1 MTNIFRCDAA
11 VTHRHHARSS
21 LWTMIFRG
29 SLAALAFATPAAA
42 ADSQSKRE
50 AAEIGVEPAESY
62 QPKGIEFGS
71 FLMLPLLD
79 VSQHYND
86 NVFASAT
93 DRRSDWITRIAPEVK
108 FRSRFTNHQLNLKA
122 RAEQSFY
129 REYTADDHLDLNLAA
144 DGRYD
149 IDRNW
154 KLTGLLDASQAH
166 EDRGSPDDVGGK
178 EQTQVRTGTSQV
190 GTETTFGR
198 FGFKMEG
205 EAIRRDYR
213 DVEGAS
219 GASVNQDDRDRDE
232 LRMTSELSYE
242 LFPGYSAVVEGS
254 LNDRQYDD
262 RLDDQQFNRSSH
274 GSTLRAGIGVDISEL
289 VRGDFLVGYMNQ
301 NYEDARFK
309 TIDGISMKAS
319 FNWTPSRMTV
329 VIPTLERS
337 IQETTTTNAS
347 GMLRTGG
354 SLTVRHELQRNIIL
368 TAIGSAYNEKYR
380 GTTRDNWSYDSRLRG
395 QWFLSPNYYV
405 GGEVGYRERTSKVDS
420 EAFHQ
425 TVILFRIGTQ
435 L

>member
-1 MTNIFRCDAA
+1 MTNIFLCDAA
-11 VTHRHHARSS
+11 VAHRNPVRPS
-21 LWTMIFRG
+21 LRTLTFWGGVIA
-29 SLAALAFATPAAA
+29 LAAALPAAA
-42 ADSQSKRE
+42 ADTPSKTE
-50 AAEIGVEPAESY
+50 TAAIGEEPAESY
-62 QPKGIEFGS
+62 QAKGIEVGS

-79 VSQHYND
+79 ISQHYND
-86 NVFASAT
+86 NLFAGAT

-108 FRSRFTNHQLNLKA
+108 FRSRFANHQLNLKA
-122 RAEQSFY
+122 RAEQSFH
-129 REYTADDHLDLNLAA
+129 REYTADDHFDLNLAA

-154 KLTGLLDASQAH
+154 KLTGILDANQGH

-178 EQTQVRTGTSQV
+178 EQTQVRTGTSKL

-198 FGFKMEG
+198 FGFKLEG
-205 EAIRRDYR
+205 EAISRDYR
-213 DVEGAS
+213 DVEGAN
-219 GASVNQDDRDRDE
+219 GAMVNQDDRDRDE
-232 LRMTSELSYE
+232 LRVTGELSYE
-242 LFPGYSAVVEGS
+242 LFPGYSAVAEGS

-262 RLDDQQFNRSSH
+262 RLDDQLFNRSSN
-274 GSTLRAGIGVDISEL
+274 GSTLRAGIGVDISEV

-301 NYEDARFK
+301 NYDDARFK
-309 TIDGISMKAS
+309 TIDGFSMKAS

-329 VIPTLERS
+329 VVPTLERS

-354 SLTVRHELQRNIIL
+354 SLTIRHELQRNIIL
-368 TAIGSAYNEKYR
+368 TAIGSAYNERYR

-405 GGEVGYRERTSKVDS
+405 GGEAGYRERTSKVDS

-425 TVILFRIGTQ
+425 TIILFRIGTQ